1 MVKIAKPKL
10 YLETTVF
17 NKRCSKM
24 PNISRG
30 LQEIW
35 EVEDRLY
42 QETKGMDLKT
52 YTQFAKKRVERF
64 LQNKGYRIDLTREIK
79 FFKDNKTKI
88 RRFLMKKMKRCLFG
102 VLVFRI

>member
-42 QETKGMDLKT
+42 QETRGMDLKT
-52 YTQFAKKRVERF
+52 YTQFAKKGLKDFYRTRATGLILQER
-64 LQNKGYRIDLTREIK
+64 
-79 FFKDNKTKI
+79 
-88 RRFLMKKMKRCLFG
+88 
-102 VLVFRI
+102 